1 MRPVRCLIQP
11 VDLFVL
17 MYVRREAVL
26 SGQIEERGKG
36 GEDPNGKGRRPEAGD
51 LSRGEPREPLA
62 T

>member
-26 SGQIEERGKG
+26 SGQIEERG
-36 GEDPNGKGRRPEAGD
+36 E
-51 LSRGEPREPLA
+51 RG
-62 T
+62 